1 MEQLYN
7 FNDFINKTTV
17 KLYKYNYNNNIIK
30 YIHKLIIKYIHK
42 FNIDIKQIK
51 CQRQLKQQ

>member
-7 FNDFINKTTV
+7 FNEFINKTTV
-17 KLYKYNYNNNIIK
+17 KLYKYNNNIIK
-30 YIHKLIIKYIHK
+30 YIHKLITKYIHK